1 LKIRFIHMRLH
12 KENAITKH
20 IEDKMYL
27 YEIAERKKSTHHKHF
42 EGTCFCQ
49 LQQNRNLKMTK
60 E

>member
-1 LKIRFIHMRLH
+1 MRLH

-27 YEIAERKKSTHHKHF
+27 YEITERKKSTHHKHF